1 MKPAFAFLKSHSYE
15 ILVTALVLSLGV
27 ASRQLRRA
35 EAQVETVAALSTPP
49 PVTSP
54 APTPSPTATPEPS
67 RVWLRPVSGGVL
79 TTYSA
84 DQPLWN
90 ADMDCWQTHAAID
103 LSAAAG
109 EPVLAAADGVIS
121 AVYDDPLLGLTITID
136 HGDSHESLYAALEFC
151 HRTAGDHILAGES
164 IGTAGNSA
172 DSEAL
177 LGCHL
182 HFELRQNGLPIK
194 PSFQ

>member
-1 MKPAFAFLKSHSYE
+1 MKPAFAFVKSHSYE

-35 EAQVETVAALSTPP
+35 ENEVEAAIALSTPA

-54 APTPSPTATPEPS
+54 APTLAPTATPEPA
-67 RVWLRPVSGGVL
+67 RTWLRPVSGGIL
-79 TTYSA
+79 TAYSA
-84 DQPLWN
+84 DQPLWS
-90 ADMDCWQTHAAID
+90 ADMDCWQTHAAVD

-109 EPVLAAADGVIS
+109 EPVLAAADGTIS
-121 AVYDDPLLGLTITID
+121 AVYDDPLLGLTVAID
-136 HGDSHESLYAALEFC
+136 HGNGYESLYAALETC
-151 HRTAGDHILAGES
+151 HRTAGNRILAGES

-182 HFELRQNGLPIK
+182 HFELHQNGLPVK
-194 PSFQ
+194 PAFQ